1 MKVSEVLEC
10 SLPNWLEKFE
20 KITFPTVCIPLPAE
34 VLEYLRENGSLV
46 LPRECNEESYDGK
59 EEDYEDLGDVDWD
72 HSEVT
77 ASQQRTFPEFSREV
91 SRHLSRYGG
100 NVFIKLNW
108 SSPKDATWMVLNR
121 DLKCSSL
128 SQIYLLLK
136 SSDFIA
142 HDLSQPFKD
151 CDDVS
156 PDSLNEVTYSL
167 VVRRWEDINP
177 GTEFRCWIAGGDV
190 VCLCQRDMTNFYPYM
205 QREEESIKQDILTFF
220 SEHIRYNLG
229 QPLRPSIFCSQ
240 RQVCSASIR
249 DGRGETEEG

>member
-1 MKVSEVLEC
+1 MKVCEVLEC
-10 SLPNWLEKFE
+10 SLPRWLEKFE
-20 KITFPTVCIPLPAE
+20 KITFPTVCIPLPGE

-59 EEDYEDLGDVDWD
+59 EDDYEDFGDVDWED
-72 HSEVT
+72 ASDEVSDAT
-77 ASQQRTFPEFSREV
+77 GTGCHQRTFPEFSREL
-91 SRHLSRYGG
+91 SEHLSRYGG
-100 NVFIKLNW
+100 KVFIKLNW

-151 CDDVS
+151 CDDAS
-156 PDSLNEVTYSL
+156 PDSLTEVNYSL

-177 GTEFRCWIAGGDV
+177 GTEFRCWVTGGDL
-190 VCLCQRDMTNFYPYM
+190 VCLCQRDVTNYYPYM
-205 QREEESIKQDILTFF
+205 QREEESIRQDIVTFF
-220 SEHIRYNLG
+220 SEHIRY
-229 QPLRPSIFCSQ
+229 RHCH
-240 RQVCSASIR
+240 
-249 DGRGETEEG
+249 

>member
-10 SLPNWLEKFE
+10 SLPRWLEKFE

-72 HSEVT
+72 HSELT
-77 ASQQRTFPEFSREV
+77 ASQQRTFPEFSREL
-91 SRHLSRYGG
+91 SGHLRRFGG

-156 PDSLNEVTYSL
+156 PESLKEVTYSL

-190 VCLCQRDMTNFYPYM
+190 VCLCQRDTTNFYPYM

-220 SEHIRYNLG
+220 SEHIR
-229 QPLRPSIFCSQ
+229 
-240 RQVCSASIR
+240 
-249 DGRGETEEG
+249 